1 MNGAGE
7 VRLASKVSR
16 RVSAGVAN
24 SRAIAPD
31 RNRLEAFMLREEP
44 PSLSEDDF
52 REFLMSCAMS
62 RASDVTIQ
70 SDQQPRAEIDGV
82 NYRAARRPWSPA
94 EVDRILAEVHGGAN
108 ARAEINARRVLDF
121 SYELNL
127 PGGARQRFRVNATGI
142 HARDGHGV
150 EISLRVLPTRTP
162 DPAEVGLEAIVVA
175 AMKPRNGIVVVS
187 GGTGSGKSATL
198 AAVVRSHLEDAN
210 RPAKIV
216 DIQAPIEYT
225 FRDVAGGSS
234 GSSSLIGQSE
244 VGRHLD
250 GFADGVRSALRRK
263 PDIIVVGEAR
273 DLETI
278 SASLEA
284 SLTGHLVYATTHAND
299 VPDAIRR
306 LLAAFPAV
314 EREARAFDLIASMR
328 FCMAQ
333 HLLPRIDG
341 PGRVAAREYVRFTPR
356 LKEKLAA
363 LPVADWA
370 SVLRREVSGEAA
382 DDGPGDMRQSLR
394 DSLSALL
401 RLGAVSREDALAL
414 CGPVRV
420 GVGTEGAAA

>member
-1 MNGAGE
+1 MNGAGLG
-7 VRLASKVSR
+7 RTAQSVSR
-16 RVSAGVAN
+16 RVSRGVAN
-24 SRAIAPD
+24 GRAIEPD

-44 PSLSEDDF
+44 ASLSEDDF
-52 REFLMSCAMS
+52 REFLMSCALS
-62 RASDVTIQ
+62 GASDVTIQ

-82 NYRAARRPWSPA
+82 NYRAARRSWSPA
-94 EVDRILAEVHGGAN
+94 EVDRVLAEVHGGAN

-127 PGGARQRFRVNATGI
+127 PGGTRQRFRVNATGI

-150 EISLRVLPTRTP
+150 EISLRVLPSKTP
-162 DPAEVGLEAIVVA
+162 DPADVGLDGNVVA

-198 AAVVRSHLEDAN
+198 AAVIRSHLEDAD
-210 RPAKIV
+210 RPSKIV
-216 DIQAPIEYT
+216 DIQAPIEYA
-225 FRDVAGGSS
+225 FRDVAGGAA

-306 LLAAFPAV
+306 LLAAFPAG
-314 EREARAFDLIASMR
+314 EREARAFDLVSSMR

-333 HLLPRIDG
+333 HLLPRMDR

-356 LKEKLAA
+356 LKEKLTE

-370 SVLRREVSGEAA
+370 AVLRREVSGQAA
-382 DDGPGDMRQSLR
+382 DAGRGDMRQSLR
-394 DSLSALL
+394 DALEALL
-401 RLGAVSREDALAL
+401 RRGMVSREDAIELA
-414 CGPVRV
+414 GPDWAGLGLAGGR
-420 GVGTEGAAA
+420 

>member
-1 MNGAGE
+1 MNVAGGG
-7 VRLASKVSR
+7 RAGPMASR
-16 RVSAGVAN
+16 RVSGGVAN

-31 RNRLEAFMLREEP
+31 RNNLEAFMLREEP
-44 PSLSEDDF
+44 PSLSENDF
-52 REFLMSCAMS
+52 REFLMSCAIS
-62 RASDVTIQ
+62 GASDVTIQ
-70 SDQQPRAEIDGV
+70 SDQQPRAEIYGL

-150 EISLRVLPTRTP
+150 EISLRVLPTSTP
-162 DPAEVGLEAIVVA
+162 SPAEVGLDGNVVA

-198 AAVVRSHLEDAN
+198 AAVVRSHLEDAD

-225 FRDVAGGSS
+225 FRDVAGNSS

-244 VGRHLD
+244 VGRHLES
-250 GFADGVRSALRRK
+250 FADGVRSALRRK

-306 LLAAFPAV
+306 LLAAFPAG

-333 HLLPRIDG
+333 HLLARIDG

-356 LKEKLAA
+356 LKEKLAS
-363 LPVADWA
+363 LPFSDWA
-370 SVLRREVSGEAA
+370 AVLRREVSGEAS
-382 DDGPGDMRQSLR
+382 DSGPGDMRQSLR
-394 DSLSALL
+394 DSLSTLF
-401 RLGAVSREDALAL
+401 RRGAVSREDALAL
-414 CGPVRV
+414 CGPGWADV
-420 GVGTEGAAA
+420 GPEEAAT